1 MASPFSVFRKRQK
14 LMMALLCLMAIVAF
28 VFLPNMGNLVGRG
41 SDGRKDLVVV
51 KTKKYGDLKRSDIA
65 NLRANKQKV
74 RGILTDLL
82 ILNIQDPRVAQNVVN
97 ERFGGVTDEALVDTW
112 LRMHRAKEIGI
123 AVTDSMVTQFLEQ
136 WTGNRVKIEDIQGV
150 FKRAQVSDR
159 QFYILMRD
167 ELLARQLVDTF
178 LPSVVMGGQPI
189 ATPSQRWDW
198 FNRVNR
204 MAVIEA
210 VPLPVSNAD
219 YLGKVE
225 KPTDKVLEKFFD
237 ENKHAIQYP
246 ASPEPGF
253 RRPQKV
259 VLEYFKAD
267 IAEFAKTVTDAE
279 VQKLYE
285 ENKEYLDSQ
294 FKVRA
299 PEQPAKA
306 GTAKDAGAAKK
317 ADGTKPNPQSNATKE
332 VPKAKTPVDTK
343 KGPTADMKGTEGAKA
358 LKDAP
363 KTTPKESDKPKD
375 SKKDASSADKQSP
388 FMLAAMQAEKAAD
401 TSPKSSPK
409 AELPKKSASPAKAE
423 SPAAKSAAKE
433 SKPAAKPATTA
444 KKAQGSNGEL
454 PDVLKAH
461 LRRAVAERKIR
472 ETLDRLRKPMEE
484 YQQARRKYD
493 LLKIQCEHEKKKV
506 PPLPP
511 ALDFKKLAKENGL
524 SADHTKLVA
533 FWEAAE
539 TDIGRSV
546 VERTNSFVYAFAYR
560 SLPEFRPTQS
570 FDPSAGAAYLFW
582 KSEDKKEYVP
592 RFDDKG
598 MHEEVLLSWKMIKA
612 RDLAKKAAETLAEEA
627 NKTGKS
633 LKKAFVNRMDLR
645 VVLPPKFSWMTVT
658 NVALTSRQRP
668 QARISPVAGVE
679 MAQDEF
685 MSTVFGLQPG
695 QAGVAFNSPKTVI
708 YVVRPSEFTPLYE
721 VRWKLFLAESFASYA
736 AAGEQDQIAVF
747 RAWNEDIRKSAGF
760 EWGPGHSNA
769 EQEGEAG
776 QPAQQP
782 MDEED

>member
-1 MASPFSVFRKRQK
+1 
-14 LMMALLCLMAIVAF
+14 
-28 VFLPNMGNLVGRG
+28 
-41 SDGRKDLVVV
+41 
-51 KTKKYGDLKRSDIA
+51 
-65 NLRANKQKV
+65 
-74 RGILTDLL
+74 
-82 ILNIQDPRVAQNVVN
+82 
-97 ERFGGVTDEALVDTW
+97 
-112 LRMHRAKEIGI
+112 
-123 AVTDSMVTQFLEQ
+123 
-136 WTGNRVKIEDIQGV
+136 
-150 FKRAQVSDR
+150 
-159 QFYILMRD
+159 
-167 ELLARQLVDTF
+167 
-178 LPSVVMGGQPI
+178 
-189 ATPSQRWDW
+189 
-198 FNRVNR
+198 
-204 MAVIEA
+204 
-210 VPLPVSNAD
+210 
-219 YLGKVE
+219 
-225 KPTDKVLEKFFD
+225 
-237 ENKHAIQYP
+237 
-246 ASPEPGF
+246 
-253 RRPQKV
+253 
-259 VLEYFKAD
+259 
-267 IAEFAKTVTDAE
+267 
-279 VQKLYE
+279 
-285 ENKEYLDSQ
+285 
-294 FKVRA
+294 
-299 PEQPAKA
+299 
-306 GTAKDAGAAKK
+306 
-317 ADGTKPNPQSNATKE
+317 
-332 VPKAKTPVDTK
+332 
-343 KGPTADMKGTEGAKA
+343 
-358 LKDAP
+358 
-363 KTTPKESDKPKD
+363 
-375 SKKDASSADKQSP
+375 
-388 FMLAAMQAEKAAD
+388 MLAAMQAEKAAD

-472 ETLDRLRKPMEE
+472 ETFDRLRKPMEE

-506 PPLPP
+506 PLPP
-511 ALDFKKLAKENGL
+511 PSLDFKKLAKENGL
-524 SADHTKLVA
+524 SADQTKLMA
-533 FWEAAE
+533 FWEVAE